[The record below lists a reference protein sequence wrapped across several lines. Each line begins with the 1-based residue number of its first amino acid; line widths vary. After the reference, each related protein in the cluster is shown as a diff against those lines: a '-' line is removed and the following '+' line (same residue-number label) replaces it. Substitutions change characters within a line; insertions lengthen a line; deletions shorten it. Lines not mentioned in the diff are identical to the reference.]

1 MSDDPVTRTELERAL
16 RFLNNAMSQM
26 RDELLQLGAQVVTL
40 TRKLEEKGAVQEAD
54 VLAALPAAVA
64 EVRLADES
72 SPPLRVDLRETL
84 TDKHEVESPAIPC
97 AELLPLCKARCCTLT
112 FTLSTQDLEDRQ
124 VRWDLAKPY
133 WNLRRPDGYCVHH
146 ESASGGCGIYQHRPV
161 PCRTFDCRKDR
172 RIWIDYDKRIP
183 APPQDDDVVILAPRP
198 SEEQVAENT
207 RARHNAM
214 MVEDA
219 ALRFKRT

>member
-1 MSDDPVTRTELERAL
+1 MSDEPVGRTELERAL

-40 TRKLEEKGAVQEAD
+40 TRKLEEKGAVRQEE
-54 VLAALPAAVA
+54 VLAELPAAVD
-64 EVRLADES
+64 EVRVSDES
-72 SPPLRVDLRETL
+72 SPPLRVELRETL
-84 TDKHEVESPAIPC
+84 ADKHEIESPPVPC

-124 VRWDLAKPY
+124 VRWDLARPY

-146 ESASGGCGIYQHRPV
+146 EGESGGCGIYQHRPA
-161 PCRTFDCRKDR
+161 PCRSYDCRRDR
-172 RIWIDYDKRIP
+172 RIWTDFEKRIL

-198 SEEQVAENT
+198 SADEVAENA
-207 RARHNAM
+207 RARRNAM
-214 MVEDA
+214 QVEDA

>member
-1 MSDDPVTRTELERAL
+1 MADEGVTRTELDRAL
-16 RFLNNAMSQM
+16 RFLNNAITHM

-40 TRKLEEKGAVQEAD
+40 TRKLEDKGAVRQEE
-54 VLAALPAAVA
+54 VLAELPAAVA
-64 EVRLADES
+64 EVRLNDES

-84 TDKHEVESPAIPC
+84 ADKHAVESPPIPC

-124 VRWDLAKPY
+124 VRWDLARPY

-146 ESASGGCGIYQHRPV
+146 ESAGGGCSIYQHRPV
-161 PCRTFDCRKDR
+161 PCRTFDCRRDR
-172 RIWIDYDKRIP
+172 RIWTDFDQRIP
-183 APPQDDDVVILAPRP
+183 APPQDDDVLILAPRP
-198 SEEQVAENT
+198 SEDEVAENA
-207 RARHNAM
+207 RARRNAM
-214 MVEDA
+214 QVEDA